1 MLWAGAFETTR
12 GAHAGRG
19 RTQGPREGTEA
30 VGRDHP
36 AGCARVP
43 PRASQGIRDDVEP
56 ARGTAVH
63 AARPGRENGPG
74 SARGA
79 RRGSIHPPDPYD
91 DLSQPPLDDDDVCR
105 LRARPGR
112 QPSTDA
118 CYLPPAMQLVERT
131 LELSTEQVAGRN
143 AMSSGGCHVR

>member
-56 ARGTAVH
+56 ARETAVH

-79 RRGSIHPPDPYD
+79 GRGSTYPP
-91 DLSQPPLDDDDVCR
+91 
-105 LRARPGR
+105 
-112 QPSTDA
+112 QPSDGVTRPTLDA
-118 CYLPPAMQLVERT
+118 EDVT
-131 LELSTEQVAGRN
+131 
-143 AMSSGGCHVR
+143 

>member
-1 MLWAGAFETTR
+1 MLWAGAFETTQ

-19 RTQGPREGTEA
+19 RPQGPREGTEA

-56 ARGTAVH
+56 ARETAVH

-74 SARGA
+74 SAPAAGRA
-79 RRGSIHPPDPYD
+79 SI
-91 DLSQPPLDDDDVCR
+91 QPPNPSCDGSRPTLDDEDVLR
-105 LRARPGR
+105 LPA
-112 QPSTDA
+112 
-118 CYLPPAMQLVERT
+118 PP
-131 LELSTEQVAGRN
+131 
-143 AMSSGGCHVR
+143 CHD